1 VAGGAD
7 CGGGGSLPGI
17 RRAVSVRRLTGIP
30 GFAIDEVAARAGADP
45 HVLRL
50 ENLDTDLAPPAAA
63 VAATRAAVGTD
74 DANSYLPFTGTFELR
89 TAVAEHLGRQSGR
102 AYDPHREVV
111 ITAGGTEGMLDALLA
126 ITDPGDEVILTDPTY
141 AGMINRVRL
150 AGGVPRLVPFV
161 QGIGEW
167 RLDLDA
173 LRAAAS
179 ARTRVVFLMN
189 PSMPSG
195 AVLDRTEWEA
205 VAQLCRERDWW
216 LLYNAAME
224 RILFDGRGVIHP
236 AALAGM
242 AERTIVVGS
251 VSKEYRMIGWRVGW
265 VAGPEAILA
274 DIARVHLYNVVS
286 PTGIAQSG
294 AAAALTGPRTDVAA
308 AVAEWERRRDAVLL
322 ALGGFPLRRAAGGW
336 SMLLDVQAMGH
347 DSFTASGLLL
357 ERGRVA
363 ATPMRDWGEVN
374 GDRFVRLVFSNEPVA
389 RLAEL
394 GDRLRRSL

>member
-1 VAGGAD
+1 
-7 CGGGGSLPGI
+7 
-17 RRAVSVRRLTGIP
+17 VSVRRLAGIP

-50 ENLDTDLAPPAAA
+50 ENLDTDLPPPPAA

-74 DANSYLPFTGTFELR
+74 DANSYLPFTGTIELR
-89 TAVAEHLGRQSGR
+89 TAVAERLERQTGRV
-102 AYDPHREVV
+102 YDPHREVV

-126 ITDPGDEVILTDPTY
+126 IIDPGDEVILTDPTY

-150 AGGVPRLVPFV
+150 AGGVPRLIPFV
-161 QGIGEW
+161 HGIGEW

-179 ARTRVVFLMN
+179 SRTRVVFLMN

-195 AVLDRTEWEA
+195 AVLDRTEWDA
-205 VAQLCRERDWW
+205 VAELCRERDCW

-224 RILFDGRGVIHP
+224 RILFDGRGAIHP

-265 VAGPEAILA
+265 VAGPEAILG
-274 DIARVHLYNVVS
+274 DIARVHLYNVVT

-294 AAAALTGPRTDVAA
+294 AAAALNTPPADVAA

-322 ALGGFPLRRAAGGW
+322 ALSGFPLARAAGGW
-336 SMLLDVQAMGH
+336 SMLLDVRAMGH
-347 DSFTASGLLL
+347 DSFAASRLLL

-394 GDRLRRSL
+394 GDRLRRAL